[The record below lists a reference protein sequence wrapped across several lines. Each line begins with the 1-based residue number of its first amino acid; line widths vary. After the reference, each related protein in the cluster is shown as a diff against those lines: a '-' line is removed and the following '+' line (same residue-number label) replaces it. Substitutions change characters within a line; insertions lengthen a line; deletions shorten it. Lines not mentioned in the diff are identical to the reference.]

1 MDNDKKK
8 YLPKAILA
16 KDLPEDIIE
25 QIRNTR
31 MDSKY
36 DYLNDELDKVEL
48 ENLLNSIEL
57 SDEDREWLNM
67 KLVGKEKE
75 GWKDE

>member
-1 MDNDKKK
+1 MDKDKRQDFPRA
-8 YLPKAILA
+8 LSA

-25 QIRNTR
+25 LIRNTK

-36 DYLNDELDKVEL
+36 DYLNDELDKGEL
-48 ENLLNSIEL
+48 EDLLSSVAL

-67 KLVGKEKE
+67 KIVGKEKE
-75 GWKDE
+75 GWEKE